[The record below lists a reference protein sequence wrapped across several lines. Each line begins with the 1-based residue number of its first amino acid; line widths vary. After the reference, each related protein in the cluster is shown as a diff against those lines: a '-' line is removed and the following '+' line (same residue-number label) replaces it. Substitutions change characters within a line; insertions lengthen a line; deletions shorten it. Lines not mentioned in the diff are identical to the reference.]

1 MSKIKTYKVTF
12 LNKGKKDETE
22 FCAYSRVEARILFKD
37 FLVENNLPDNTVGK
51 IEPVYNAEDHA
62 LYGEEYGYQG
72 GV

>member
-37 FLVENNLPDNTVGK
+37 FLAENNLPDNTVGK